1 MGKVQVS
8 QEIFSSQL
16 LGQRSVL
23 RGSHSTG
30 KNDAERLNEPF
41 NSSDKLTS
49 KENRRQ
55 HG

>member
-23 RGSHSTG
+23 RGSYSTG
-30 KNDAERLNEPF
+30 NNKAERLDELF
-41 NSSDKLTS
+41 NSSDKLTE
-49 KENRRQ
+49 KGNRC
-55 HG
+55 